1 MRPYNDRLA
10 GDDQISA
17 EEMIAFAI
25 REGNTAG
32 MSDEAIEDGLDVV
45 GPYPEEVCAHLG
57 REILYNVLRKFR
69 PDLFHTTVSE
79 CVEALRGCLKLI
91 EDEGLDE
98 LHGDLAEVVRG
109 IINDAEQD

>member
-1 MRPYNDRLA
+1 MTNQRPYNDSLS
-10 GDDQISA
+10 GDVQISMEEHIAYRIFNEVRSANEVTEENCA
-17 EEMIAFAI
+17 E
-25 REGNTAG
+25 
-32 MSDEAIEDGLDVV
+32 
-45 GPYPEEVCAHLG
+45 LG
-57 REILYNVLRKFR
+57 RAILYDLLLKFR

-109 IINDAEQD
+109 VINDAEQD